1 MAPEVVQ
8 RQSYGKPADIWSCG
22 VLLYTLLSGTLPFM
36 GTKERLFQNI
46 CSGRLNVW
54 AKWEGCF
61 PKWLVAVLFHFT
73 LCSFISLSKPMSFHQ
88 SRLAFMQFSFIM
100 VWFALGFF
108 FLAHLL
114 NFSYIFIFFVL
125 PWSCF
130 FAHLSCIFYFLIYDL
145 YFGITKWFKCVFIY
159 NYYRNQVQLFG

>member
-1 MAPEVVQ
+1 MYINNVYFYPGRVGTPHFMAPEVVQ

-61 PKWLVAVLFHFT
+61 PKWLVAVLFQFT
-73 LCSFISLSKPMSFHQ
+73 LCSFISLSNLSAFISQGWLLCSLVSFWFGL
-88 SRLAFMQFSFIM
+88 RLP
-100 VWFALGFF
+100 
-108 FLAHLL
+108 FLPLL
-114 NFSYIFIFFVL
+114 FL
-125 PWSCF
+125 PC
-130 FAHLSCIFYFLIYDL
+130 
-145 YFGITKWFKCVFIY
+145 
-159 NYYRNQVQLFG
+159 

>member
-73 LCSFISLSKPMSFHQ
+73 LCSFISLSNLSAFISQGWLLCSLVSF
-88 SRLAFMQFSFIM
+88 
-100 VWFALGFF
+100 WFGLCLLSTCFLLIFF
-108 FLAHLL
+108 FLVMLT
-114 NFSYIFIFFVL
+114 F
-125 PWSCF
+125 
-130 FAHLSCIFYFLIYDL
+130 
-145 YFGITKWFKCVFIY
+145 
-159 NYYRNQVQLFG
+159 

>member
-1 MAPEVVQ
+1 MCLVLSCNINFSRCYLFFSGRVGTPHFMAPEVVQ

-73 LCSFISLSKPMSFHQ
+73 LCSFMSLSNLSAFISQGWLLCSLVPFWFCL
-88 SRLAFMQFSFIM
+88 RLP
-100 VWFALGFF
+100 FF
-108 FLAHLL
+108 F
-114 NFSYIFIFFVL
+114 FSYLFMLIF
-125 PWSCF
+125 
-130 FAHLSCIFYFLIYDL
+130 
-145 YFGITKWFKCVFIY
+145 
-159 NYYRNQVQLFG
+159 

>member
-1 MAPEVVQ
+1 MCSVMFVYHAVLVFQDGYLFFSGRVGTPHFMAPEVVQ

-73 LCSFISLSKPMSFHQ
+73 LCSFMSLSNLSAFISQGWLLCSLVPFWFSL
-88 SRLAFMQFSFIM
+88 RLPFFSLSYLFM
-100 VWFALGFF
+100 L
-108 FLAHLL
+108 
-114 NFSYIFIFFVL
+114 IF
-125 PWSCF
+125 
-130 FAHLSCIFYFLIYDL
+130 
-145 YFGITKWFKCVFIY
+145 
-159 NYYRNQVQLFG
+159 